1 VREASNYYRPVAAR
15 YPRANASIITREF
28 RRHLCHLSAP
38 ASNGHTVSVRVGAAM
53 GSEARQEDKPTFGH
67 PLRVLFV
74 SREYPPETGGG
85 GIGSYVE
92 MMARALVARGH
103 EVHVL
108 SCVQGQ
114 ADDDRVRAGV
124 HLHRRSVHRFLPK
137 IRRRLPSTALR
148 IEGALSS
155 YLASRSLGPD
165 FDIVEAPDWMAE
177 GLTFAVRR
185 SSPLVV
191 HLHTPLLLVGRHN
204 PHSFQ
209 WSRDAKIAASLERF
223 PVRRADL
230 LTSPSRLLAGDL
242 AREGWLH
249 GRDPRIVRYPVDV
262 EMWGSLPSPDSAPP
276 RVLAVGR
283 LEARKA
289 PEVLVRAASLLSPAL
304 PDLEVVFVGRSG
316 LRNGGEYKEW
326 LVELAHE
333 LSAPCRF
340 VEQVPRNELGE
351 WYASARVVALASR
364 HDNFPFAALEAM
376 AAARPIVVTKGV
388 GVAELL
394 ESEPGGAV
402 VAVDDADGLAAALRP
417 FLLDGGVAARAGEE
431 ARAVVS
437 RHCSPERIAAEREA
451 CYLEAIRLW
460 KQRRDGRRWRGH
472 DDQ

>member
-1 VREASNYYRPVAAR
+1 MEFEAG
-15 YPRANASIITREF
+15 E
-28 RRHLCHLSAP
+28 
-38 ASNGHTVSVRVGAAM
+38 M
-53 GSEARQEDKPTFGH
+53 DEPTSSG

-74 SREYPPETGGG
+74 SKEYPPETGGG

-92 MMARALVARGH
+92 AMARALVARGH

-108 SCVQGQ
+108 SCVHDQ
-114 ADDDRVRAGV
+114 ADDDCVRAGV
-124 HLHRRSVHRFLPK
+124 HLHRRGVHRFLPK
-137 IRRRLPSTALR
+137 IRRRLPSSALR
-148 IEGALSS
+148 LESALSTH
-155 YLASRSLGPD
+155 LEFRRLGL
-165 FDIVEAPDWMAE
+165 DIDIIEAPDWMAE
-177 GLTFAVRR
+177 GLAFALRR
-185 SSPLVV
+185 PSPLVV

-204 PHSFQ
+204 PHSFR
-209 WSRDAKIAASLERF
+209 WSRDGRMAASLERF
-223 PVRRADL
+223 SVRRADL
-230 LTSPSRLLAGDL
+230 LTSPSRLLARDL
-242 AREGWLH
+242 AREGWLD

-316 LRNGGEYKEW
+316 LRNGGDYKEW
-326 LVELAHE
+326 LIELAHE

-340 VEQVPRNELGE
+340 VEQVPRNELGA
-351 WYASARVVALASR
+351 WYASARVVAMASR

-394 ESEPGGAV
+394 ESEPAGAV
-402 VAVDDADGLAAALRP
+402 VAVDDADELAAALRP
-417 FLLDGGVAARAGEE
+417 FLLDGGVAARAGEK

-437 RHCSPERIAAEREA
+437 RHCSPERIAAAREA

-460 KQRRDGRRWRGH
+460 KQRRGSHRWRRP